1 MKFRFYHCKKLKFMI
16 KNLFIVFTSLLMLA
30 SCVSQKK
37 YKGLQAENQLLKTA
51 EENFKANLT
60 DLKLQLSNATTKNA
74 GLEDKIKLVQENVVM
89 LQKLLDDCQK
99 QNNQGGVNIS
109 KLVDEINASNQYIK
123 QLIATN
129 AKNDS
134 LNRVLTNNLTRSLS
148 DVSSDDIQI
157 KVQKGVVFVSLS
169 DKLLYR
175 SGRYDLNPA
184 ANNVLAKIGQIVND
198 YKDYDIL
205 INGNTDNVPISTG
218 SIKDNWDLSCLRA
231 TAVARY
237 LQNDL
242 KVDPARITAGGRS
255 EYVPK
260 ASNET
265 AAGKALN
272 RRTEIIIMPKL
283 DEFLKLLEEGGGK
296 R

>member
-1 MKFRFYHCKKLKFMI
+1 MT
-16 KNLFIVFTSLLMLA
+16 KNLFIVFAASLMLA

-51 EENFKANLT
+51 EDNFKANLT
-60 DLKLQLSNATTKNA
+60 DLKLQLSNANAKNA
-74 GLEDKIKLVQENVVM
+74 GLEDKIKMVQENVVM

-109 KLVDEINASNQYIK
+109 KLVDEINSANQYIK
-123 QLIATN
+123 QLIASN

-134 LNRVLTNNLTRSLS
+134 LNRVLSSNLTRSLS
-148 DVSSDDIQI
+148 DVNSDDIQI
-157 KVQKGVVFVSLS
+157 KVQKGVVFLSLS

-175 SGRYDLNPA
+175 SGKYDLNPA
-184 ANNVLAKIGQIVND
+184 ANNVLAKIGLILND
-198 YKDYDIL
+198 YKDYDVL
-205 INGNTDNVPISTG
+205 INGNTDNVPMSSAT
-218 SIKDNWDLSCLRA
+218 IKDNWDLSCLRA
-231 TAVARY
+231 TAVARH
-237 LQNDL
+237 LQNEL
-242 KVDPARITAGGRS
+242 KIDPARITAGGKS

-283 DEFLKLLEEGGGK
+283 DEFLKLLEEGGGRK
-296 R
+296 